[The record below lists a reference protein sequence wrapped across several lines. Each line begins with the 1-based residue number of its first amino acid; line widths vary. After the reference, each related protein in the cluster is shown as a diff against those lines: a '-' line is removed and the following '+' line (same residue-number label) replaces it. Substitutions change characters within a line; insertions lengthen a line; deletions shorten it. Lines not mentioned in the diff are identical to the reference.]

1 MGLKRWI
8 RHGWHAMGVDGR
20 WLDGAARERLR
31 ARIARSETGHRGE
44 IRLCIERALPAAA
57 LRAGHSPRQRA
68 AKLFG
73 ELGVW
78 DTEERCGVLVYLL
91 LAERAIEVVADRGIT
106 RVVPPAQWQALVAEL
121 SAQLRARQREAGLL
135 AAIDTL
141 DALLRRHFPAGT
153 GARNP
158 NELPDEPVLR

>member
-8 RHGWHAMGVDGR
+8 RHGWHAMGADGR

-31 ARIARSETGHRGE
+31 ARIACSEAGHRGE
-44 IRLCIERALPAAA
+44 IRLCIERALPATA
-57 LRAGHSPRQRA
+57 LRAGCPPRQRA
-68 AKLFG
+68 AQLFG

-106 RVVPPAQWQALVAEL
+106 RVVPPSEWETLVGAL
-121 SAQLRARQREAGLL
+121 SAQLRAREREAGLL

-141 DALLRRHFPAGT
+141 DTLLRRHFPAT
-153 GARNP
+153 APTNP